1 MNYQDEQKF
10 SLDYYKKKW
19 EKNKVVIY
27 CGMAWEP
34 WNKAKV
40 DEGMAGSETWA
51 SYLAREF
58 VKKGFQAII
67 YNDLLIEDKKS
78 FLLDPVTDEKGSKI
92 GDVIYRD
99 YRMVQ
104 ADAEYDVFDY
114 FIASRS
120 TEPFKLNVHALKK
133 FVMVHDI
140 WLSADKSYD
149 TMTWQIEKYAYLS
162 DWHRDFLS
170 KHHGLLSDK
179 MFLTANGQ
187 DMSLYQDVDTYTKKN
202 QAVYSSS
209 PDRGLYQLLKMLP
222 AIRKEVPD
230 FELVV
235 AYGFFN
241 WESMAKM
248 RNDLEGLNF
257 IDKIKKLMEQPGVKY
272 VGRINKKELAH
283 YEKESKIWLF
293 PSWFSETFCCLPG
306 THITTNDILT
316 NVESVK
322 EGTVVLTHTG
332 GLKPV
337 THTFV
342 HNIDEDV
349 NVIKVKYLM
358 DPLKITGNHN
368 ILVLPSGSESLH
380 CVRMQ
385 HTPCTKRALKCSSSF
400 MYKKDYCSNKECWKL
415 HESYKTDWLR
425 AEHLKKGDYVLYP
438 KNKRNIEPGRFSDYS
453 QDSLANG
460 YVVGVIDSGSRAHL
474 DKNHK
479 SKKVIV
485 NKANKIKDFILTDTF
500 MMFCGWFVSEG
511 CYDGKSTISFSL
523 HKKEIDT
530 ADFLFEQGK
539 RMGLNPWICQ
549 APDSSSMTVC
559 MSSAIL
565 GRFLTY
571 NFGDGAKCKRL
582 PQWVKDLPPMLLES
596 VIAGILRGDG
606 CQIKNTVSIECA
618 SKQLIIDLFDVL
630 LKFDCVS
637 STNKCL
643 KHKMIKKKIEDK
655 WVIKRG
661 DRTLEA
667 FKLVC
672 SMSQNVALFKFI
684 GYDVEDKKSTGQ
696 AALQDDNYAYLP
708 IVSNNTER
716 YIGPVYNFEVADDNT
731 YVANS
736 IVVHNCI
743 TAVSAGLS
751 KCSIVSTDYAGLS
764 TTVGSA
770 GVLLSPEG
778 LSRNGEYPKSYT
790 ERFIEE
796 AVKMLKDESYRR
808 EWADRAY
815 NKMKEYSWSNVADG
829 WIKEF
834 GINK

>member
-1 MNYQDEQKF
+1 MNVQNVETEYEKQDRENHLK
-10 SLDYYKKKW
+10 YKLKWGKKR
-19 EKNKVVIY
+19 VVIWT
-27 CGMAWEP
+27 GPAWEP
-34 WNKAKV
+34 WNKQKV

-51 SYLAREF
+51 SYLAIEF
-58 VKKGFQAII
+58 VKLGFRTTV
-67 YNDLLIEDKKS
+67 YNDLLIEDKKGT
-78 FLLDPVTDEKGSKI
+78 LLDPVFDENGNKI

-99 YRMVQ
+99 HTNIQ
-104 ADAEYDVFDY
+104 SDTQYDIIDF

-120 TEPFKLNVHALKK
+120 VEPLKLNIHSLQNY
-133 FVMVHDI
+133 VMIHDI
-140 WLSADKSYD
+140 WLSGDKNYD
-149 TMTWQIEKYAYLS
+149 TMTWRVDKYAYLS
-162 DWHRDFLS
+162 EWHKKFIMN
-170 KHHGLLSDK
+170 HHGIISDK
-179 MFLTANGQ
+179 MFLTGNGQ
-187 DMSLYQDVDTYTKKN
+187 DFSLYKDVDTYKKKN

-209 PDRGLYQLLKMLP
+209 PDRGLYQLLKLVP
-222 AIRKEVPD
+222 LIRESIPD
-230 FELVV
+230 FQLIV

-241 WESMAKM
+241 WESMARK
-248 RNDLEGLNF
+248 RGDQASLNF
-257 IDKIKKLMEQPGVKY
+257 INEIKKLMDQPGVTY
-272 VGRINKKELAH
+272 VDRVCKKKLSE
-283 YEKESKIWLF
+283 YEKESKVWLF
-293 PSWFSETFCCLPG
+293 PTWFSETFCCLPG

-322 EGTVVLTHTG
+322 KGTVVLTHTG

-358 DPLKITGNHN
+358 DPLKITGNHS

-415 HESYKTDWLR
+415 HESYQTDWLR

-460 YVVGVIDSGSRAHL
+460 YVVGVIDSGSREHL

-500 MMFCGWFVSEG
+500 MLFCGWFVSEG

-549 APDSSSMTVC
+549 ATDSYSMVVC

-565 GRFLTY
+565 GRFLTS

-596 VIAGILRGDG
+596 VIAGIFRGDG

-618 SKQLIIDLFDVL
+618 SKQLVLDLFDVL

-643 KHKMIKKKIEDK
+643 KHKMIKKKVEDK
-655 WVIKRG
+655 WIIKRG

-672 SMSQNVALFKFI
+672 SMSQNVELFKFI
-684 GYDVEDKKSTGQ
+684 GYGVEDKKSTGQ

-731 YVANS
+731 YVANN

-751 KCSIVSTDYAGLS
+751 KCSIITTDYAGLQ
-764 TTVGSA
+764 TTVGDA
-770 GVLLSPEG
+770 GILL
-778 LSRNGEYPKSYT
+778 LQKVYPGMVI
-790 ERFIEE
+790 FHLH
-796 AVKMLKDESYRR
+796 MLISLLK
-808 EWADRAY
+808 
-815 NKMKEYSWSNVADG
+815 KL
-829 WIKEF
+829 
-834 GINK
+834 